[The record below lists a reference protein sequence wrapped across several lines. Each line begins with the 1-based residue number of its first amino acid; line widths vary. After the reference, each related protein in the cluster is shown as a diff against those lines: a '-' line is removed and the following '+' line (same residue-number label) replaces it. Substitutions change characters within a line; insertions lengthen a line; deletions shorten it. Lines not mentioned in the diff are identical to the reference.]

1 MKKLFLFVFT
11 LILTSNSSFSQDGM
25 KLLKSAKS
33 EMGKYS
39 SNAVQNAASLE
50 KALKMID
57 EAFAMPGTEELVAA
71 HTLKG
76 DIYNDIVDAAMTA
89 QILKPDYKSPM
100 PEAASL
106 AADAYMKALTKVVKK
121 GEGKAAIKSL
131 TGLEQAI
138 FNAGVVLYQDQK
150 LKEAYMAFNKTIEVF
165 KVLKENGQ
173 KSRLDDAVVREEAYY
188 YSSICGYQAG
198 LKEEILPL
206 LKEMYNNK
214 TDKSFVY
221 QVLHEL
227 TLESNPAE
235 AEKYLTEGRAKFPED
250 TGLLFTEINA
260 ALKAGRLNELI
271 SKLEMAIAKEPENL
285 TVYTT
290 LGNVY
295 EQLSAKSTEA
305 KNAEEASGYMAK
317 AKEWYEK
324 ALAKDPKNFEA
335 NYAIG
340 ALYYNNA
347 AKVAKEVNEYAN
359 DFTPAG
365 TKKYNEAKTRMVKAF
380 EEALPYFEL
389 AESIN
394 GKDQNT
400 IIALKEIFARTSK
413 LDKVKIY
420 TEKLE
425 ALSNKN

>member
-39 SNAVQNAASLE
+39 SNAVQNASSLE

-57 EAFAMPGTEELVAA
+57 EAFAMPGTDDLVAA

-76 DIYNDIVDAAMTA
+76 DIYNEVVDAAMTA

-150 LKEAYMAFNKTIEVF
+150 LKEAYSAFNKTIEVF

-271 SKLEMAIAKEPENL
+271 GKLEMAIAKEPENL

-305 KNAEEASGYMAK
+305 KNVEEASGYMAK
-317 AKEWYEK
+317 AKEWYDK

-347 AKVAKEVNEYAN
+347 AKIAKEVNEYAN

-413 LDKVKIY
+413 MDKVKIY

-425 ALSNKN
+425 ALTNKN